1 MQRVVTMDLRPLRN
15 PDSPHYFKKR
25 DLIFHLIG
33 MSLRVGGAA
42 VA

>member
-15 PDSPHYFKKR
+15 LDSPHYLKKR
-25 DLIFHLIG
+25 DLIFHLMG
-33 MSLRVGGAA
+33 MSLRVAGTA